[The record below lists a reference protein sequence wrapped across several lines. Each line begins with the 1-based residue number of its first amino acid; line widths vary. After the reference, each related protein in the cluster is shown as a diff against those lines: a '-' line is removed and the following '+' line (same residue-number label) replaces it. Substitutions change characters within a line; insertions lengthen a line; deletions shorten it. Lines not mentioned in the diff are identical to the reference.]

1 MGQLGEVLDFERTDD
16 GPEAKVDVGGG
27 EIFTA
32 SHFDSAGCDA
42 PPLPGDTA
50 AIEDSTGTGAQQVSG
65 YLDPEASNGKAE
77 PGEYRVY
84 ARDAS
89 GAVVCEVYLQSDGTI
104 LFENA
109 AGSGKL
115 NPDGSAEINGAT
127 ITTTGDVIT
136 AAGVSLD
143 LHVHPSATGPT
154 GPPTPTPGP

>member
-1 MGQLGEVLDFERTDD
+1 MGRLGEVLDFERTGS
-16 GPEAKVDVGGG
+16 GPETKVDCGGG

-50 AIEDSTGTGAQQVSG
+50 ALEDSTGTGAQQVSG
-65 YLDPEASNGKAE
+65 YLDPLDANGKAE

-84 ARDAS
+84 ARNAA
-89 GAVVCEVYLQSDGTI
+89 GVVVCEVYLQSDGTI

-109 AGSGKL
+109 VGSGKL

-127 ITTTGDVIT
+127 ITITGDVQT
-136 AAGVSLD
+136 ASGVSLQNH
-143 LHVHPSATGPT
+143 LHPSPTGPT
-154 GPPTPTPGP
+154 GPPTPTA